1 MSRRIVR
8 LLVAAATLSTIAG
21 GLAAASGASVSAH
34 RAAQKD
40 PKIAAQVP
48 AKIRAKGTLTVA
60 SDATYAPMEFIAA
73 DGKTVVGVDADL
85 AKALGTVLG
94 LKLKVVNAT
103 FATIIP
109 GLKSGKYDI
118 GMSSFTPTK
127 AREKVVDFV
136 TYFKAGMAF
145 YVKKTGGPDVKNL
158 SSLCGMTV
166 AVETGTT
173 EQAAAQAQSKTCT
186 KTGKKA
192 VTVSGF
198 GTQSEANLAV
208 SSGRAQVGFLD
219 SEVAA
224 YVVKQSHG
232 QFKLVGKPF
241 AFAPYGIALPKNNGM
256 AKPMLA
262 AVKQLMK
269 DGTYKK
275 ILAKWGVQGGAISNP
290 KINATT
296 V

>member
-1 MSRRIVR
+1 MSRRIAG
-8 LLVAAATLSTIAG
+8 LL
-21 GLAAASGASVSAH
+21 LAAAALAVVVAGFAGASSASTLSL
-34 RAAQKD
+34 KKV
-40 PKIAAQVP
+40 PKIAKLVP
-48 AKIRAKGTLTVA
+48 AKIRAKGAQTVA
-60 SDATYAPMEFIAA
+60 SDATYAPMEFIAK
-73 DGKTVVGVDADL
+73 DGKTVIGVDADL
-85 AKALGTVLG
+85 AKAIGTVLG
-94 LKLKVVNAT
+94 LKFKVGNAT

-109 GLKSGKYDI
+109 GLHSGKYDV

-145 YVKKTGGPDVKNL
+145 YVKKTGGPKVTNL
-158 SSLCGMTV
+158 ASLCGFTV

-173 EQAAAQAQSKTCT
+173 EQAAGQAQSKKCT
-186 KTGKKA
+186 KAGKKG
-192 VTVSGF
+192 VTVRGF

-232 QFKLVGKPF
+232 QFKLAGKPF
-241 AFAPYGIALPKNNGM
+241 GFAPYGIALPKNNGM
-256 AKPMLA
+256 TKPILA
-262 AVKQLMK
+262 AIQYLMK
-269 DGTYKK
+269 NGTYGK

-296 V
+296 I